1 MCLRLAVHV
10 CGSRSNL
17 SGTMSYLSQHL
28 NISRYDICTSGA
40 KCAKSSSMSNQ
51 SLVDTSYVIRDML
64 HMVHYNDYSVLQK
77 VDVQFMLNEPCT
89 N

>member
-1 MCLRLAVHV
+1 MWQQIP
-10 CGSRSNL
+10 GSRSHL

-28 NISRYDICTSGA
+28 TSRYDIGASGA
-40 KCAKSSSMSNQ
+40 KCAKASSMSNQ

-64 HMVHYNDYSVLQK
+64 HMIHYNHYSVLQK
-77 VDVQFMLNEPCT
+77 VNVQFMLNELCT

>member
-1 MCLRLAVHV
+1 MTRQTYDRAPRLTKLATAH
-10 CGSRSNL
+10 
-17 SGTMSYLSQHL
+17 
-28 NISRYDICTSGA
+28 ISKGGYDICTSGA
-40 KCAKSSSMSNQ
+40 KCAKASSMSNQ

-77 VDVQFMLNEPCT
+77 ADVQFMLNELCT

>member
-1 MCLRLAVHV
+1 
-10 CGSRSNL
+10 
-17 SGTMSYLSQHL
+17 
-28 NISRYDICTSGA
+28 
-40 KCAKSSSMSNQ
+40 MSNQ

-77 VDVQFMLNEPCT
+77 ADVQFMFNELCT